1 MNEKIFK
8 TLGQIGA
15 SGIVV
20 GIITVIVGV
29 SVGVVSI
36 VSGARAEIK
45 RENND
50 LKMVGTG
57 LHTGSLKCIIGNIK
71 AKRMETRINQSIFQI
86 CSEGKRLGKE

>member
-50 LKMVGTG
+50 LKMVGTVY
-57 LHTGSLKCIIGNIK
+57 IPVP
-71 AKRMETRINQSIFQI
+71 
-86 CSEGKRLGKE
+86 

>member
-15 SGIVV
+15 SGNVV

-36 VSGARAEIK
+36 VSGARA
-45 RENND
+45 
-50 LKMVGTG
+50 LK
-57 LHTGSLKCIIGNIK
+57 LK
-71 AKRMETRINQSIFQI
+71 
-86 CSEGKRLGKE
+86 GKIMI

>member
-20 GIITVIVGV
+20 GITVIVGF

-36 VSGARAEIK
+36 VSGARA
-45 RENND
+45 
-50 LKMVGTG
+50 LK
-57 LHTGSLKCIIGNIK
+57 LK
-71 AKRMETRINQSIFQI
+71 
-86 CSEGKRLGKE
+86 GKIMI

>member
-36 VSGARAEIK
+36 VSGARALKLKGKTMIK
-45 RENND
+45 NWWEP
-50 LKMVGTG
+50 VY
-57 LHTGSLKCIIGNIK
+57 IPVP
-71 AKRMETRINQSIFQI
+71 
-86 CSEGKRLGKE
+86 

>member
-36 VSGARAEIK
+36 ISGARA
-45 RENND
+45 
-50 LKMVGTG
+50 LK
-57 LHTGSLKCIIGNIK
+57 LK
-71 AKRMETRINQSIFQI
+71 
-86 CSEGKRLGKE
+86 GKIMILKWGEPVYIPVP

>member
-36 VSGARAEIK
+36 VSGARA
-45 RENND
+45 
-50 LKMVGTG
+50 LK
-57 LHTGSLKCIIGNIK
+57 LKGKI
-71 AKRMETRINQSIFQI
+71 METRITRVFFKYALREKGWERN
-86 CSEGKRLGKE
+86 E

>member
-1 MNEKIFK
+1 MNTKAVSMNEKIFK

-36 VSGARAEIK
+36 VSGARA
-45 RENND
+45 
-50 LKMVGTG
+50 LK
-57 LHTGSLKCIIGNIK
+57 LK
-71 AKRMETRINQSIFQI
+71 
-86 CSEGKRLGKE
+86 GKIMI

>member
-36 VSGARAEIK
+36 VSGARALK
-45 RENND
+45 LND
-50 LKMVGTG
+50 RNRLYA
-57 LHTGSLKCIIGNIK
+57 GSLKCIIGNIK
-71 AKRMETRINQSIFQI
+71 AKRMETRITRVFFKYALREKGWERN
-86 CSEGKRLGKE
+86 E

>member
-36 VSGARAEIK
+36 VSGARALKLKGKIMIK
-45 RENND
+45 KWWEP
-50 LKMVGTG
+50 VY
-57 LHTGSLKCIIGNIK
+57 IPVP
-71 AKRMETRINQSIFQI
+71 
-86 CSEGKRLGKE
+86 

>member
-36 VSGARAEIK
+36 VSGARALKLKGKIMI
-45 RENND
+45 
-50 LKMVGTG
+50 LKMMGTG
-57 LHTGSLKCIIGNIK
+57 F
-71 AKRMETRINQSIFQI
+71 MPVP
-86 CSEGKRLGKE
+86 

>member
-36 VSGARAEIK
+36 VSGARA
-45 RENND
+45 
-50 LKMVGTG
+50 LK
-57 LHTGSLKCIIGNIK
+57 LK
-71 AKRMETRINQSIFQI
+71 
-86 CSEGKRLGKE
+86 GKIMSYTWWDPVYIPVP

>member
-45 RENND
+45 REIMIKIGGNRFTYRF
-50 LKMVGTG
+50 LKMYYRKYK
-57 LHTGSLKCIIGNIK
+57 SKKNGN
-71 AKRMETRINQSIFQI
+71 E
-86 CSEGKRLGKE
+86 E

>member
-36 VSGARAEIK
+36 VSGARALK
-45 RENND
+45 LNRFTYRF
-50 LKMVGTG
+50 LKMYYRKYK
-57 LHTGSLKCIIGNIK
+57 SKKNGN
-71 AKRMETRINQSIFQI
+71 ENNQSIFQI

>member
-29 SVGVVSI
+29 SVGVVAASI
-36 VSGARAEIK
+36 LTCHMKNS
-45 RENND
+45 
-50 LKMVGTG
+50 
-57 LHTGSLKCIIGNIK
+57 
-71 AKRMETRINQSIFQI
+71 
-86 CSEGKRLGKE
+86 

>member
-15 SGIVV
+15 PGIVV

-36 VSGARAEIK
+36 VSGARA
-45 RENND
+45 
-50 LKMVGTG
+50 LK
-57 LHTGSLKCIIGNIK
+57 LK
-71 AKRMETRINQSIFQI
+71 
-86 CSEGKRLGKE
+86 GKIMI

>member
-36 VSGARAEIK
+36 VSGARALKLKGKIRFK
-45 RENND
+45 NGGNRFTYRF
-50 LKMVGTG
+50 LKMYYRKYK
-57 LHTGSLKCIIGNIK
+57 SKKNGN
-71 AKRMETRINQSIFQI
+71 ENNQSIFQI

>member
-36 VSGARAEIK
+36 VSGARALKLKGKIMI
-45 RENND
+45 
-50 LKMVGTG
+50 LKMTGTG
-57 LHTGSLKCIIGNIK
+57 F
-71 AKRMETRINQSIFQI
+71 MPVP
-86 CSEGKRLGKE
+86 